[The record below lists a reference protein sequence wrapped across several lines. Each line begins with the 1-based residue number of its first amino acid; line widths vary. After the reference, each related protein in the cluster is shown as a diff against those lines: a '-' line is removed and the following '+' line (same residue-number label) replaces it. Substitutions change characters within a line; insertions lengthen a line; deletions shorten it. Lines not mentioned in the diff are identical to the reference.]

1 MNPDRAKFTE
11 SIYSLLDDPETTLV
25 FPTENA
31 ARHHLAGYVRA
42 RGRSVLADRAVA
54 FDTFST
60 MFAPRHVNEKPSNK
74 YHRLAFVTGFLESRR
89 TGMTHLYKD
98 SLYEY
103 RLRFIRF
110 LTGILPSLSEMSGA
124 SIEDKT
130 ILKDLTILKSAYGSY
145 LTRNALFEPGW
156 EPHSLGNSGP
166 LKGRYILVGYESD
179 VQMQMLMKELGDVPQ
194 IERLDMDG
202 HAGARYRKFLT
213 EEAELEAMFRALE
226 KLKEEGV
233 PMEDI
238 ILSTPEVDAL
248 RPRLERR
255 SLEFNIPL
263 SFMKSLMLSETVPG
277 RYLFAVRRC
286 LNENLSFRSLENL
299 LLNTALPFT
308 DIDAN
313 RFIIRLMIDS
323 NIRGGSLDFS
333 DDLLFSEL
341 RHASRSDTDGVPGRA
356 FALYRNLKSAMT
368 AIRRA
373 DDGDDLIRDIHGLT
387 TLLFGDGEFGSSDPQ
402 DRDVYSFMFSE
413 LAGIGS
419 VIKQTGLVMKDM
431 FSVFMNEVEHLSYV
445 EQEKKDGIKVYAYG
459 QDHLMDVPRHFVFG
473 LNETNSIVQKKALQ
487 FLEDHEVRNR
497 DSYDVT
503 DRVLSYYASSGDHVW
518 ISGAARSFSGAQST
532 PSFFIL
538 NDAVDDVSAYD
549 SGDVFEKADEV
560 SLDAARSTF
569 LGSHG
574 ADLAVSGKG
583 PVLDV
588 SSVKLSYTSISNYA
602 RCPYRAFLEFDLSG
616 TPDDFEPSGQDD
628 RKIGSFLHGVIQS
641 FMESHFGQ
649 TLTEEHLG
657 EYFEELEDTMTGH
670 LASCREFDEVT
681 KQCIRGNYMEALKSV
696 LSGLLVPGKKARTGY
711 VGPFTPLK
719 NEYQLEGDPSFTGSV
734 DTIIKDASGDL
745 YFLDYK
751 KGSVDPT
758 YQLVLYKRLYAL
770 KPELGDDVIDCFLY
784 SMKDSK
790 YKGFAP
796 AKWDEQEQKLD
807 HDIDAL
813 RSGYSS
819 GDWKATPG
827 KDTCSKCEDR
837 GICRRRFN
845 LQ

>member
-1 MNPDRAKFTE
+1 MDPDRAKFTE
-11 SIYSLLDDPETTLV
+11 SIYSLLDDPDVTLV

-31 ARHHLAGYVRA
+31 ARHHLAAYVRV
-42 RGRSVLADRAVA
+42 RGRSVLADRAIA
-54 FDTFST
+54 FDTFRA
-60 MFAPRHVNEKPSNK
+60 MFAPKHENEKPSNK

-89 TGMTHLYKD
+89 TGMNRLYKD

-110 LTGILPSLSEMSGA
+110 LTGILPSLSEMGGA
-124 SIEDKT
+124 SFEDKS
-130 ILKDLTILKSAYGSY
+130 ILNDLMVLKSAYGSY
-145 LTRNALFEPGW
+145 LARNSLFEPGW
-156 EPHSLGNSGP
+156 EPHSLGNSDP
-166 LKGRYILVGYESD
+166 LEGRYILVGYESD

-194 IERLDMDG
+194 IGHLDIEG
-202 HAGARYRKFLT
+202 HPCARYRKFLT
-213 EEAELEAMFRALE
+213 EEAELEALFLTLE
-226 KLKEEGV
+226 NLKEEGV

-238 ILSTPEVDAL
+238 LLSTPELEAL

-263 SFMKSLMLSETVPG
+263 SFMKSLMLSATVPG

-299 LLNTALPFT
+299 LLDTALPFT

-323 NIRGGSLDFS
+323 HIRSGSLEFS

-341 RHASRSDTDGVPGRA
+341 SRASHSDADGVPSRA

-419 VIKQTGLVMKDM
+419 VIKQTGLAMKDM
-431 FSVFMNEVEHLSYV
+431 FSVFMNEVENLSYV

-459 QDHLMDVPRHFVFG
+459 QDHLMDVPWHFVFG
-473 LNETNSIVQKKALQ
+473 LNEANSIVQKKALS

-503 DRVLSYYASSGDHVW
+503 DRVFSYYAASGDHVW
-518 ISGAARSFSGAQST
+518 ISGSARSFSGAQST

-538 NDAVDDVSAYD
+538 SDAVDEISAPD
-549 SGDVFEKADEV
+549 NGDVFEKADAV

-569 LGSHG
+569 MGAHG
-574 ADLAVSGKG
+574 ADIAVSGNG
-583 PVLDV
+583 PVRDV

-602 RCPYRAFLEFDLSG
+602 RCPYRAFLELDLAK
-616 TPDDFEPSGQDD
+616 TPKDFEPSGQDD
-628 RKIGSFLHGVIQS
+628 QKIGSFLHGVVQS
-641 FMESHFGQ
+641 FMESHLGQ

-657 EYFEELEDTMTGH
+657 EYYGELEELMVRH
-670 LASCREFDEVT
+670 LKSSREFDEVT
-681 KQCIRGNYMEALKSV
+681 KQCIYGNYMESLKAV
-696 LSGLLVPGKKARTGY
+696 LSGLLVPGKKARTGF

-719 NEYQLEGDPSFTGSV
+719 NEYPLDGDPAFTGSV
-734 DTIIKDASGDL
+734 DTIIRDASGDL

-751 KGSVDPT
+751 KGGADPT

-770 KPELGDDVIDCFLY
+770 KPDLGDDVGDCFFY
-784 SMKDSK
+784 SMKDSRFR
-790 YKGFAP
+790 GFSP

-807 HDIDAL
+807 HDIDTL

-827 KDTCSKCEDR
+827 KDTCSRCEDR
-837 GICRRRFN
+837 VICRRRFN